1 MTENEI
7 YMTVI
12 TCIIVMTKV
21 IFTCKISFWQIIYV
35 KKKCKKM
42 FAMIVFWNKLVSFWS
57 HIRCVIII
65 TYSLHT
71 TSHVKFVIWILKLD

>member
-21 IFTCKISFWQIIYV
+21 MFTCKISFWQIIYV
-35 KKKCKKM
+35 KTKCKKM
-42 FAMIVFWNKLVSFWS
+42 FAMIVF
-57 HIRCVIII
+57 
-65 TYSLHT
+65 
-71 TSHVKFVIWILKLD
+71 